1 MKYLLVVPLILFS
14 SSLLAAE
21 CVVVSGAKK
30 DTNGAFGNRK
40 LLTPETSMVAG
51 KKCKVVGGLKELKT
65 YMGSG
70 KVKAGSDL
78 LVVFG
83 AHGGK
88 DAQGRVT
95 FDFNNDEPTADEVTA
110 YLQSLSKTYQVG
122 AVLHACQSGEV
133 MNKIISAE
141 ADPTAGKLCL
151 VTSSSK
157 GRMSFSN
164 EKDLINQ
171 MEKVKPGKTLEDV
184 FLQTPSGMISSAAWE
199 EVGVPQYLR
208 AKNIGEKLNIGME
221 ILKDM
226 DQMLR
231 SPGVCNTAGEK
242 NSALCI
248 SPAVTDDLY
257 RDLSRFLDPLIQE
270 EDKSNLLV
278 TYTITG
284 QILKD
289 GGDKDSAACL
299 LGIVGAY
306 KARFGEKLENLVT
319 WGELDEFQVALKK
332 EKFIPLCEKYKKLQP
347 VEEQG
352 KIYTGDMTKGLASYK
367 SSLESL
373 KRKYTKTQW
382 NEEFDLGKFALASA
396 GDKTVCKPQSKQ
408 QIIQS
413 LLGESFFE
421 EEVVRGD
428 DGSEGAGEMET
439 FESIDIST
447 QHVMKAFQN
456 ASVQKKEMPNSRD
469 AKRREACRK
478 FKF

>member
-1 MKYLLVVPLILFS
+1 MKYLLLAPFVLFS
-14 SSLLAAE
+14 SFLQAAD
-21 CVVVSGAKK
+21 CVVVSGDKK
-30 DTNGAFGNRK
+30 DTNGAFGKRA
-40 LLTPETSMVAG
+40 LLKPDTSMVAG

-65 YMGSG
+65 YMASG

-78 LVVFG
+78 LIVFG

-88 DAQGRVT
+88 DGKGGVT
-95 FDFNNDEPTADEVTA
+95 FDFNTDEPTADEVTT
-110 YLQSLSKTYQVG
+110 YLQTLSKTYQVG

-133 MNKIISAE
+133 MNKIITNE
-141 ADPTAGKLCL
+141 NDPTAGKLCL

-164 EKDLINQ
+164 EKDLISQ

-184 FLQTPSGMISSAAWE
+184 FLATPSGMISSAAWE

-208 AKNIGEKLNIGME
+208 AKSVGEKLNMGLE
-221 ILKDM
+221 IMQDM

-231 SPGVCNTAGEK
+231 APGVCTTPGER

-248 SPAVTDDLY
+248 APAVTDELF
-257 RDLSRFLDPLIQE
+257 RDLSRFMDPYIQA
-270 EDKSNLLV
+270 EDKSNLIA
-278 TYTITG
+278 TYTITST
-284 QILKD
+284 IFAEN
-289 GGDKDSAACL
+289 GDKDGAACL
-299 LGIVGAY
+299 KGIVTAY
-306 KARFGEKLENLVT
+306 QKKFGQKLEELYR
-319 WGELDEFQVALKK
+319 WDALDEFQAELKK
-332 EKFIPLCEKYKKLQP
+332 APFAPACEKYKKSQP
-347 VEEQG
+347 PEEQARV
-352 KIYTGDMTKGLASYK
+352 YTGDMTKGLADYK
-367 SSLESL
+367 KSLESL
-373 KRKYTKTQW
+373 KRKYTKTNW
-382 NEEFDLGKFALASA
+382 TEEFDLGKFALASA

-421 EEVVRGD
+421 EEIVRGE

-439 FESIDIST
+439 FESVDIST
-447 QHVMKAFQN
+447 QYVMKAFQN

-478 FKF
+478 FKL